1 MRSILVGVLAGDD
14 LRLSEINMIVCGLTA
29 AFGTD
34 VNIELGTVNDE
45 DTFSGRLAVVALV
58 FEQSATTARPA
69 VAADGLPRKLTGE
82 HAALAGNGRFQ
93 RAEKTMWNDE
103 DLDIPTYLRRSL
115 SLDR

>member
-1 MRSILVGVLAGDD
+1 VLAGDD

-29 AFGTD
+29 AFGMD
-34 VNIELGTVNDE
+34 ANIELGTVNDE
-45 DTFSGRLAVVALV
+45 DTFSGRLAVVVLV
-58 FEQSATTARPA
+58 FEQSATAARPA
-69 VAADGLPRKLTGE
+69 PVAATRKLTGE

-93 RAEKTMWNDE
+93 RSEKTMWNDE

>member
-1 MRSILVGVLAGDD
+1 MTKTPSLAASPPSC
-14 LRLSEINMIVCGLTA
+14 L
-29 AFGTD
+29 
-34 VNIELGTVNDE
+34 
-45 DTFSGRLAVVALV
+45 FSNRAQRPL
-58 FEQSATTARPA
+58 ARPTFQPPLSVELP